1 MCVLLF
7 VFYFFLKNLS
17 FAFYDS
23 VNGFSKE
30 ILYILSIVFL
40 IFFMS
45 IIIFNSIGKENQTES
60 DNKEEEE
67 KEKKCIQEDITET
80 RKFLIAYAFVC
91 IILLCIIIFLCL
103 SIYHLRKGE
112 NYYCIKMKHGNLV
125 ETSQPQLNDVEAI
138 DISEPKVEVE
148 LANTNP
154 QN

>member
-1 MCVLLF
+1 MQFKKANIDENTIQDIKEFANNASGETSLQ
-7 VFYFFLKNLS
+7 KNKK
-17 FAFYDS
+17 
-23 VNGFSKE
+23 NK
-30 ILYILSIVFL
+30 
-40 IFFMS
+40 
-45 IIIFNSIGKENQTES
+45 KKRKK
-60 DNKEEEE
+60 KEEEE

-103 SIYHLRKGE
+103 AIYHLRKGE